1 MFDAGAGRFPIIAG
15 VFVPFRP
22 NHPVVIGLKSIMP
35 DPSAFS
41 DAEALHG
48 DSAPAIRCV
57 VDVCDRTDLFDMLD
71 NRRICE
77 LSSMGAGSGFSC
89 VDSIQ
94 KSTGVAQRRIL
105 RPGVTP
111 LKVATELILKLAAET
126 GLELSDFD
134 QIFLCHSHC
143 DSQAAARLARELAS
157 QFPAGLEQ
165 IRALNGGCAG
175 YLLLID
181 EACRFLDESNG
192 LGADAKVLLLNVET
206 PEFWHD
212 ASDRLFCGIVAAG
225 ATATVVQR
233 GGGWALSRAQAD
245 HFPPYA
251 ELRTTPGPL
260 FWKDQGTFFT
270 FRGQS
275 QARTVMRMNAEAV
288 FLNGIELM
296 LNCLRTMVTAAPEV
310 HDRRVI
316 VVPHQPSGKLLKALI
331 AAARTEFPRFE
342 FLNNLKDYGNMISA
356 GIPLILSRLP
366 EVLAANGRTPP
377 ESGDMLILLGAGIC
391 MEDIAEQMT
400 AGCAC
405 LEWSPLPAMAGVSL

>member
-1 MFDAGAGRFPIIAG
+1 
-15 VFVPFRP
+15 
-22 NHPVVIGLKSIMP
+22 MP

-41 DAEALHG
+41 DADTPHG
-48 DSAPAIRCV
+48 DTAPAIRCV
-57 VDVCDRTDLFDMLD
+57 VDVCDRTDLFEMLD
-71 NRRICE
+71 NHRICE
-77 LSSMGAGSGFSC
+77 LSSMGVSSGFAC

-111 LKVATELILKLAAET
+111 LKVATELILKLTAET

-143 DSQAAARLARELAS
+143 DPQAAARLARELAL
-157 QFPAGLEQ
+157 QFPVALEQ

-181 EACRFLDESNG
+181 EACRFLDEADGSG
-192 LGADAKVLLLNVET
+192 SDAKVLLLNVET

-212 ASDRLFCGIVAAG
+212 AADRLFCGIVAAG

-245 HFPPYA
+245 HFPPYP

-366 EVLAANGRTPP
+366 EVLASNGRKPP
-377 ESGDMLILLGAGIC
+377 ESGDILILLGAGIC

>member
-1 MFDAGAGRFPIIAG
+1 
-15 VFVPFRP
+15 
-22 NHPVVIGLKSIMP
+22 MP

-41 DAEALHG
+41 ETESSHG
-48 DSAPAIRCV
+48 DFAPAIRCV
-57 VDVCDRTDLFDMLD
+57 VDVCDRTDLFEMLD
-71 NRRICE
+71 NGQICE
-77 LSSMGAGSGFSC
+77 LSSMGTGSGFSC

-111 LKVATELILKLAAET
+111 FKVASELILKLAVET

-143 DSQAAARLARELAS
+143 DTQAASRLAGELVS
-157 QFPAGLEQ
+157 HFPVTRKR

-181 EACRFLDESNG
+181 EACRFLDESEG
-192 LGADAKVLLLNVET
+192 LGPEAKVLLLNVET

-212 ASDRLFCGIVAAG
+212 AADRLFCGIVAAG
-225 ATATVVQR
+225 ATATVIQR
-233 GGGWALSRAQAD
+233 GEGWALSRAQAD
-245 HFPPYA
+245 HFPPYP

-260 FWKDQGTFFT
+260 FWKEQGTFFT

-275 QARTVMRMNAEAV
+275 QDRTVMRMNAEAV

-296 LNCLRTMVTAAPEV
+296 LNCLRTTVIAATELQN
-310 HDRRVI
+310 RRVI

-331 AAARTEFPRFE
+331 AAAKTEFPRFE
-342 FLNNLKDYGNMISA
+342 FLNNLRDYGNMISA
-356 GIPLILSRLP
+356 GIPLILARLP
-366 EVLAANGRTPP
+366 EVLEANGRKPP
-377 ESGDMLILLGAGIC
+377 ESGDMVILLGAGIC